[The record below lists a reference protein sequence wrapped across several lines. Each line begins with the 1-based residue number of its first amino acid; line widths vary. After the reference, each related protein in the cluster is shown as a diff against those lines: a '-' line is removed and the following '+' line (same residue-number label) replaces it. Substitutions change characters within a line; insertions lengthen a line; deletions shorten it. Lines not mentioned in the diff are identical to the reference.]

1 MNEMVY
7 FPKEGETA
15 MAFLKRVVDEQ
26 SDREPLHIVVQLLEI
41 ALGELPQQL
50 ILHQGLGLLKIPFQ
64 GQITGLLIIGRRSGP
79 VGIFGVPGPERFLVQ
94 GDSFLPAAA
103 EQHGPQP
110 PVSQGQR
117 FLPLDGEAFG

>member
-41 ALGELPQQL
+41 TLSEL
-50 ILHQGLGLLKIPFQ
+50 QGRPCEVCVTASKQ
-64 GQITGLLIIGRRSGP
+64 
-79 VGIFGVPGPERFLVQ
+79 RFTLTLRHGGKPIDNRMIWLMDDHIDRARYLSD
-94 GDSFLPAAA
+94 GDSWVLTLRRDIPSFYIST
-103 EQHGPQP
+103 E
-110 PVSQGQR
+110 
-117 FLPLDGEAFG
+117 DD

>member
-41 ALGELPQQL
+41 ALGEL
-50 ILHQGLGLLKIPFQ
+50 QGRPCEVCVTASK
-64 GQITGLLIIGRRSGP
+64 
-79 VGIFGVPGPERFLVQ
+79 
-94 GDSFLPAAA
+94 
-103 EQHGPQP
+103 
-110 PVSQGQR
+110 QR
-117 FLPLDGEAFG
+117 FALTLRHGGKPIDRRMMWLMDDHLDRAKKQ